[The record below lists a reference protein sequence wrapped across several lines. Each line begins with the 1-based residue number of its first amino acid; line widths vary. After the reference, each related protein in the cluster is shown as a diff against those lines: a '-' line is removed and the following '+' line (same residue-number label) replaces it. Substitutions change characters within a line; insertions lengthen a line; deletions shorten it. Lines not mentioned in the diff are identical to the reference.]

1 MEDVPNP
8 GKSNSA
14 LFFLWYRT
22 CYNISN
28 LSSNAPLSC
37 GKHKCQRRCHRVQDH
52 SKIQCFAKV
61 DRKCDKGHTTKAPCG
76 NKTKV
81 CATCIKEEE
90 ENQRRIERK
99 LELERQRQEDDE
111 RRIRRDLELERKR
124 QKLQDNYRL
133 QLQQIEDEIDHRR
146 RTMKYESE
154 EKKHAD
160 ELKQKKEELESLRQ
174 AESNKKKMK
183 ATQKTSPP
191 PQAAPQF
198 DAISSAA
205 KEWKNMKEV
214 EGARNAALDKLMG
227 MIGLESVKD
236 QIMSIKSTVDTK
248 IRQGFSLG
256 NERWSCSLLGNPGT
270 GKCIRDTS
278 STMNDS
284 S

>member
-1 MEDVPNP
+1 M
-8 GKSNSA
+8 
-14 LFFLWYRT
+14 
-22 CYNISN
+22 
-28 LSSNAPLSC
+28 
-37 GKHKCQRRCHRVQDH
+37 QDH
-52 SKIQCFAKV
+52 SKILCVAKV

-81 CATCIKEEE
+81 CATCIKEEEENQRRIKRNLELERQRQE

-183 ATQKTSPP
+183 ATQKSSPP

-236 QIMSIKSTVDTK
+236 QILSIKSTVDTK
-248 IRQGFSLG
+248 IRQGFSIG
-256 NERWSCSLLGNPGT
+256 DERWSCSLLGNPGT
-270 GKCIRDTS
+270 GECIKDTS
-278 STMNDS
+278 STMHDIN
-284 S
+284 